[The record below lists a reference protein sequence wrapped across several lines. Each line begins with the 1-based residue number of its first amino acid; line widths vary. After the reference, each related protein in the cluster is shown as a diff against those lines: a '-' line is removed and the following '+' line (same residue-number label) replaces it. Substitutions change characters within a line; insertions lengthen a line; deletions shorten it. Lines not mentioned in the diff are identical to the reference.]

1 MNVESTIE
9 RADEHTHLIAL
20 TDGSD
25 FSWRAVDLAAILASA
40 DGLDL
45 EILEV
50 VLLPGD
56 VSPTEEAIRRRFARR
71 TAPLRG
77 VDARVGEHLRVTV
90 VVQDGRVDETIAAE
104 LDAREDGSLIVMS
117 SVGRGRTAALIGSV
131 AEDLLRAL
139 HGPILVVGPEVDVEH
154 FDPGGRVLIAVDGSE
169 LSEQAIGVGLGWAI
183 EHGSTPWLVQSLDRE
198 FVDADRGESS
208 YLARTA
214 DDIRRRTEHRVEYE
228 VLHHR
233 HPSHAIA
240 DYANDASV
248 SLVVATTHGRTGP
261 SRVALGSEAMGIVHR
276 SPRPVLLSRPPAI
289 AVA

>member
-1 MNVESTIE
+1 MSSDFSTK
-9 RADEHTHLIAL
+9 RRDRHTHLIAL

-25 FSWRAVDLAAILASA
+25 FSWRAVDLAAVLASA

-56 VSPTEEAIRRRFARR
+56 VAPTEEAIRRRYARR
-71 TAPLRG
+71 TAPLPR
-77 VDARVGEHLRVTV
+77 VDPRIGEHLQVNV
-90 VVQDGRVDETIAAE
+90 VVQDGRIDETIAAE
-104 LDAREDGSLIVMS
+104 IDRRDDGSLIIMS

-131 AEDLLRAL
+131 AEDLLRSL
-139 HGPILVVGPEVDVEH
+139 HGPILVVGPQVDIEG
-154 FDPGGRVLIAVDGSE
+154 FDPAGRVLIAVDGSE
-169 LSEQAIGVGLGWAI
+169 LSERAIGVGLGWAI
-183 EHGSTPWLVQSLDRE
+183 EHGSSPWLVQSLDRE

-214 DDIRRRTEHRVEYE
+214 ADIRRHTEHRVEYE

-233 HPSHAIA
+233 HPAHAIA
-240 DYANDASV
+240 DYATDASV

-289 AVA
+289 AIA